1 MTFNYGKSKFGKDL
15 KSNNNRPFFKE
26 EAYKNNKRQER
37 GQSFMQDNMKIHNR
51 LSNNVNMA
59 SKEEIIKKLLESKIG
74 LINAGGSCYMAS
86 VIQILIH
93 SKQFLEQFYNNKT
106 FNNSRPLSY
115 LFKNFIEKIAN
126 FVGTQDYSTYIKNFA
141 NEYNKINNKFR
152 GDKGNNPMTFFTEFI
167 KKLSEETNDNIL
179 NLFMGKRYIKF
190 EGMSDLNYKEDF
202 IFLLMVLNKKNK
214 FIQDAIYEVKEIENN
229 NNLKIIEEI
238 IVKPNILI
246 INLEFDDHIQY
257 KIEHW
262 LKVYNT
268 NYQLMAINRYND
280 YHSTA

>member
-1 MTFNYGKSKFGKDL
+1 MNFKYDKSKIGNDL
-15 KSNNNRPFFKE
+15 TSKINRQLARKGTQ
-26 EAYKNNKRQER
+26 KNNKGQER
-37 GQSFMQDNMKIHNR
+37 GQSSYNDSMKIHNK
-51 LSNNVNMA
+51 LSNNANMDT
-59 SKEEIIKKLLESKIG
+59 KDIIKKLLESKIG

-106 FNNSRPLSY
+106 FNNSKPLSY

-126 FVGTQDYSTYIKNFA
+126 FVGSREYSTYIKYFA
-141 NEYNKINNKFR
+141 NEYNKINNKFT
-152 GDKGNNPMTFFTEFI
+152 GEKGNNPMTFFTEFI

-202 IFLLMVLNKKNK
+202 IFLLMVLNKKIK
-214 FIQDAIYEVKEIENN
+214 FIQDAIYEDKEIENN

-246 INLEFDDHIQY
+246 INLEFDDYIQY
-257 KIEHW
+257 KIENW
-262 LKVYNT
+262 IKVYNT
-268 NYQLMAINRYND
+268 NYQLKAINRYND